1 MYITILPSLIL
12 TICYKVIF
20 DRQQIQIILIRTKY
34 IYSSSNSVSFLQNYL
49 RSPVALETKKKRF
62 HGEVGSTRRVT
73 HSRLW

>member
-20 DRQQIQIILIRTKY
+20 DRQQIQIIFIRTKY
-34 IYSSSNSVSFLQNYL
+34 IYSSSKSVFFLQNYL
-49 RSPVALETKKKRF
+49 QSPVALEMKKERF
-62 HGEVGSTRRVT
+62 HGKVGSTRRVT